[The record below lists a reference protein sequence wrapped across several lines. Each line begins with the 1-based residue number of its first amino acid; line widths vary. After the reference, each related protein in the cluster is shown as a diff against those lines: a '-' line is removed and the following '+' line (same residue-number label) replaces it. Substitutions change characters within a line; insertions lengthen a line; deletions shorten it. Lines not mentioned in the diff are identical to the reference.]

1 MPRSAR
7 QSKILELISIY
18 EICTQDELVA
28 KLRELNFDI
37 TQATVSRDIK
47 ELGLIKKIST
57 ETGKS
62 KYVFPENSSSSS
74 NKYLYILKEATIS
87 IKAVKNFVVVKTL
100 KGLASSLIAV
110 IDSYNLEDCLGIV
123 NGDDTIML
131 IFNNNEDAIYA
142 SHKLESIINN

>member
-87 IKAVKNFVVVKTL
+87 IKAVKNFVIIKTL
-100 KGLASSLIAV
+100 KGLASSLTSV
-110 IDSYNLEDCLGIV
+110 IDSYNLEDCLGVV
-123 NGDDTIML
+123 NGDDTIMA

-142 SHKLESIINN
+142 SHKLENIINN

>member
-18 EICTQDELVA
+18 EICTQDELVS
-28 KLRELNFDI
+28 KLRELNFDV

-62 KYVFPENSSSSS
+62 KYVFPENVSSSS
-74 NKYLYILKEATIS
+74 NKYLYILKESAIS
-87 IKAVKNFVVVKTL
+87 VKAIKNLVVIKTL
-100 KGLASSLIAV
+100 KGLASV
-110 IDSYNLEDCLGIV
+110 ITEVVDSYNIEDCLGIV
-123 NGDDTIML
+123 NGFDTVML
-131 IFNNNEDAIYA
+131 IFSNNEDAIYA
-142 SHKLESIINN
+142 MHKLENIIND

>member
-7 QSKILELISIY
+7 QSKILELISVY

-28 KLRELNFDI
+28 KLRELNFDV

-47 ELGLIKKIST
+47 ELGLIKKISA

-62 KYVFPENSSSSS
+62 KYVFPENSTSSS

-87 IKAVKNFVVVKTL
+87 IKAIKNLVVVKTL
-100 KGLASSLIAV
+100 KGLANSLSSV
-110 IDSYNLEDCLGIV
+110 IDSYNLEDCMGIV
-123 NGDDTIML
+123 NGEDTIML
-131 IFNNNEDAIYA
+131 IFNSNEDAIYA
-142 SHKLESIINN
+142 SHKLENIINN

>member
-47 ELGLIKKIST
+47 ELGLIKKISN

-62 KYVFPENSSSSS
+62 KYVFPENASSSS
-74 NKYLYILKEATIS
+74 NKYLYILKESTIS
-87 IKAVKNFVVVKTL
+87 VKAIKNLVVIKTL
-100 KGLASSLIAV
+100 KGLASSISEV
-110 IDSYNLEDCLGIV
+110 IDSYNIEDCLGIV
-123 NGDDTIML
+123 SGVDTVMM
-131 IFNNNEDAIYA
+131 IFSNNEDAIYA
-142 SHKLESIINN
+142 SHKLENIIND